1 MAFCVKKKNGREYAC
16 EVTSKWNKETK
27 KYDRTTKYLGVLVD
41 RETRTYERRY
51 NIDKPQ
57 QYSLSPQVEQ
67 EKLILDY
74 GDTYALWQA
83 FTQSRLGEIYATVLP
98 NEQDTLN
105 TLLCF
110 KLLVGSAFDNAQTWY
125 SGNYANLLFPKAEL
139 DGRRISEFLK
149 RLGDEGIQRKFFELY
164 LSKIAGA
171 ERNIIIDSTGLPN
184 EIDIPLSQFGN
195 HGGESEQETR
205 LILVIDQQTGRPLYF
220 RLVAGNIVDVS
231 TLTTTIA
238 EFKKLGV
245 NSAFALLD
253 GGYYSEDNI
262 KALYGDHISFLTRL
276 NSGRV
281 LYKELV
287 RNSVNTLEA
296 PQNVVRYNKRA
307 LFVER
312 REIDL
317 WGNKGFAYICCD
329 VKRKGIET
337 DRFLLEALED
347 KLSNEEIADKLK
359 FKGKFVLVSNRELSP
374 HEIIP
379 LYYTRQSAEQ
389 LFGIGKSQLNFLPL
403 RVHSEETL
411 RGLLLL
417 NFMSLSMQNHLQS
430 LLNGKYTVEKAMA
443 EMANLHC
450 KTYPN
455 DSYLVLE
462 LTKRQ
467 KDILSLLN
475 VTTPNSSGV
484 YTILKSKQRQNPM
497 TASDAFYDRRR

>member
-1 MAFCVKKKNGREYAC
+1 
-16 EVTSKWNKETK
+16 
-27 KYDRTTKYLGVLVD
+27 VLVD
-41 RETRTYERRY
+41 KETRTYERRY
-51 NIDKPQ
+51 NVDKPQ
-57 QYSLSPQVEQ
+57 RYSFRPQVEQ

-74 GDTYALWQA
+74 GDTYALWQVI
-83 FTQSRLGEIYATVLP
+83 TQSGLGEIYASVLP

-105 TLLCF
+105 ALLCF

-125 SGNYANLLFPKAEL
+125 SGNYACLLFPKAQL
-139 DGRRISEFLK
+139 DGRRISELLK
-149 RLGDEGIQRKFFELY
+149 RLGDEGVQRKFFELH
-164 LSKIAGA
+164 LSKTIGI
-171 ERNIIIDSTGLPN
+171 ESEVIIDSTGLPN

-205 LILVIDQQTGRPLYF
+205 LILVIDQQTGKPLYF

-231 TLTTTIA
+231 TLITTIA

-245 NSAFALLD
+245 KSTFALLD
-253 GGYYSEDNI
+253 GGYYSENNI
-262 KALYGDHISFLTRL
+262 KALYGNNISFLTRL

-281 LYKELV
+281 LYKELI
-287 RNSVNTLEA
+287 RDSVPTLEA
-296 PQNVVRYNKRA
+296 AQNVVRYNNRA

-312 REIDL
+312 RDVDL

-329 VKRKGIET
+329 IKRKGIET

-347 KLSNEEIADKLK
+347 KLSNEEVTDKLK
-359 FKGKFVLVSNRELSP
+359 FKGKFVLLSNRELSP
-374 HEIIP
+374 RDIIP

-417 NFMSLSMQNHLQS
+417 NFMALTLQNHLQS
-430 LLNGKYTVEKAMA
+430 LLNGKYTVEKAMD

-455 DSYLVLE
+455 GSYIIQE
-462 LTKRQ
+462 PTKRQ

-484 YTILKSKQRQNPM
+484 
-497 TASDAFYDRRR
+497 